1 VDYKLGSVMVIGTVC
16 GVEGGSRI
24 VMWLERLGSVALY
37 VRYGYMVLLTVIAWV
52 VFADV
57 RQKQKKDH
65 EARVAGRTVDA
76 LSTGLEW
83 HKKLQRIKIPP
94 VIYFPKSGV
103 RCSAWLPIG
112 IAVFTGLLA
121 GFLGIG
127 GGLIC
132 MPALIY
138 LVGCPTHVAVGTDL
152 FGVMISGL
160 YGAATYSY
168 KGRVDLVAVFIML
181 LGAAVGAQIGTVATK
196 YVKGYKIRVY
206 FGLAVVG
213 CGISVL
219 LKLVGAA
226 YPPVKPTLDIVATV
240 LILGLVTALS
250 LFIILNFLKGVA
262 EERRARK
269 ADLIHA

>member
-1 VDYKLGSVMVIGTVC
+1 MVIGTVC